1 MNDSMSSGPKAR
13 VAVIYD
19 GFPHY
24 RKGVIE
30 ELASSNNYD
39 YYFFGD
45 SKYRDVSINAYDFK
59 PGIKVVRTKSF
70 SVGPFHFQTNILV
83 GLLRNKISHCIFLG
97 NPWFVSYWVLT
108 PILRLL
114 GRKVYFWSHGWI
126 SQHERPVRRTI
137 KHLFFQL
144 PGALLLYG
152 RRAKKIGI
160 SHGFPP
166 GTMHVIS
173 NSLEYSAQ
181 KRLFDRL
188 AESSRTEL
196 RQEFQFPLDRKVII
210 CTARVSQKCRFDVL
224 MYAASNL
231 QIANH
236 GVFIVIVGDGPEK
249 EALSVLATSL
259 GLAHKFWGAC
269 YDEATI
275 AKLYK
280 ASDLTVSPGKVGL
293 TAMHSMAY
301 GTPVISHDN
310 FDHQM
315 PEFEAIV
322 PGVTGDFFAENSSDD
337 LARVILNWFERHP
350 VKPERECVERIEAEF
365 TPSFQRRAIESALQG
380 RVLG

>member
-1 MNDSMSSGPKAR
+1 MVNHPKER

-39 YYFFGD
+39 YYFFGN
-45 SKYRDVSINAYDFK
+45 STYRDASIKAYDFK
-59 PGIKVVRTKSF
+59 PGINVVRTNSF
-70 SVGPFHFQTNILV
+70 SWRHFNVQTNIFN

-97 NPWFVSYWVLT
+97 NPWFLSYWILT

-126 SQHERPVRRTI
+126 TQREPRLRGTV
-137 KHLFFQL
+137 KHLFFRL
-144 PGALLLYG
+144 PHALLLYG
-152 RRAKKIGI
+152 RRSKEIGI
-160 SHGFPP
+160 SRGFSPER
-166 GTMHVIS
+166 MYVIN
-173 NSLEYSAQ
+173 NSLDYSAQ
-181 KRLFDRL
+181 KKLFESL
-188 AESSRTEL
+188 ARSSQTEL
-196 RQEFQFPLDRKVII
+196 RNEFQVPLDRKVII
-210 CTARVSQKCRFDVL
+210 CTARVTQKCRFDLL
-224 MYAASNL
+224 MHAANKLRSRNL
-231 QIANH
+231 E
-236 GVFIVIVGDGPEK
+236 VFLLIVGDGPEK
-249 EALSVLATSL
+249 EALSALAISL
-259 GLAHKFWGAC
+259 GLAHMFWGAC
-269 YDEATI
+269 YDEAMI

-315 PEFEAIV
+315 PEYESIV
-322 PGVTGDFFAENSSDD
+322 PGVTGNFFAEHSSED
-337 LARVILNWFERHP
+337 LARAILEWFDGHP
-350 VKPERECVERIEAEF
+350 VKPERECIERIEAEF

-380 RVLG
+380 RMLES